1 MGKSVLTRP
10 DVVPAGL
17 DGLNALL
24 ANEQEVGWC
33 PCYLSELLGSDS
45 ISCEALYTHRRVNLC
60 CIVNLDRAG

>member
-10 DVVPAGL
+10 GVVPAGL

-33 PCYLSELLGSDS
+33 PC
-45 ISCEALYTHRRVNLC
+45 
-60 CIVNLDRAG
+60 